1 MQLGSASYVVLGMLS
16 VGARS
21 GYEVKRYMELSARFF
36 WALSPV
42 QIYPE
47 LKKLEEAGLVTGR
60 DEPRGKR
67 ARRLYRLTPAG
78 RRALR
83 EWLSRP
89 DELTVEWRD
98 EGLLRLF
105 FADALDEE
113 QALDLL
119 REFGARSERL
129 AEDFRERIVPAAE
142 ATAAS
147 RENRYSAV
155 VARFGRDFNEWAAAW
170 ASEIERE
177 LREAP

>member
-1 MQLGSASYVVLGMLS
+1 VKLSSASYVVLGMLS

-21 GYEVKRYMELSARFF
+21 GYEVRRFMELSARFF

-47 LKKLEEAGLVTGR
+47 LKRLEEAGLVSGR

-83 EWLSRP
+83 EWLARP
-89 DELTVEWRD
+89 EELTVEWRD
-98 EGLLRLF
+98 MGLLRLF
-105 FADALDEE
+105 FADVLDEE
-113 QALDLL
+113 RALEQL
-119 REFGARSERL
+119 RAFGARSERL

-142 ATAAS
+142 ATAA
-147 RENRYSAV
+147 RRKNRYSAL
-155 VARFGRDFNEWAAAW
+155 VARFGRDFNEWAATW
-170 ASEIERE
+170 AAEAERE
-177 LREAP
+177 MRDAP